1 VFIDFLAERV
11 PGLVESARLQ
21 CGDIPG
27 GKPCPEGVKNG
38 TSAPAAM
45 DKPIR
50 KPRERTAEPA

>member
-27 GKPCPEGVKNG
+27 PCPEGVKKG
-38 TSAPAAM
+38 AHASAKEKAAG
-45 DKPIR
+45 KS
-50 KPRERTAEPA
+50 REPTVEPA